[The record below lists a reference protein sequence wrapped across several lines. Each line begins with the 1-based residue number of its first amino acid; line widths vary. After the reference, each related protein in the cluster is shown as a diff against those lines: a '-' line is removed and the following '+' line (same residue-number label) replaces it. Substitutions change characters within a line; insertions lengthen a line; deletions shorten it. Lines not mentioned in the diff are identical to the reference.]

1 MGLFLYEFLKFK
13 TTGEK
18 EWKKNSPTGQN
29 KEPWTDLFTFLINIS
44 SAAWGSDQ
52 LIGFI

>member
-18 EWKKNSPTGQN
+18 EWKK
-29 KEPWTDLFTFLINIS
+29 KFTYWSKQGTREQIYLPSLNIS
-44 SAAWGSDQ
+44 SAA
-52 LIGFI
+52 GF